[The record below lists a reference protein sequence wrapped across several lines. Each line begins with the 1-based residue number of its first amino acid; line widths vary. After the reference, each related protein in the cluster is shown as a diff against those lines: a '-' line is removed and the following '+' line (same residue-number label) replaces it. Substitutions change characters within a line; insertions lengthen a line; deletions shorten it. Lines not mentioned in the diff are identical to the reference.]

1 MTPKTEKKESEHDKD
16 KGDIGQNT
24 SEVKPKEEIKDI
36 VRERIDAE
44 PDLLEEKEGAVQKFL
59 EFYSKEDLV
68 KKVKEYEK
76 ELEDKD
82 KKINEL
88 DSWKKKFTHLQAEF
102 ENAQK
107 RWEKSRQ
114 DLRTQYTAS
123 VLKSFLP
130 LYDSFKKAIDNDLE
144 NDTLTQFY
152 NQFLNILKSYGAE
165 AIKVNINDSFDY
177 SIHEALSSIEK
188 ADVPE
193 NSIIDIIQDGWK
205 IGKDVL
211 RYTKVIISKK
221 PKPPEPEPE
230 PIQESESIAE
240 VNINE
245 QEKTDTEESEAKN
258 KND

>member
-1 MTPKTEKKESEHDKD
+1 MTGKMEKKLSEQDK
-16 KGDIGQNT
+16 KKEEMEANNNETNT
-24 SEVKPKEEIKDI
+24 KEEIKDI
-36 VRERIDAE
+36 VKERVDAE
-44 PDLLEEKEGAVQKFL
+44 PELLEEKDGADQKLL

-68 KKVKEYEK
+68 NKVREYEK
-76 ELEDKD
+76 QLEDKD

-88 DSWKKKFTHLQAEF
+88 DGWKKKFTHLQAEF

-130 LYDSFKKAIDNDLE
+130 LYDSFKKAIDSNHE
-144 NDTLTQFY
+144 NDTLKQFY
-152 NQFLNILKSYGAE
+152 NQFLNILKSNGAD

-188 ADVPE
+188 TDVPE

-230 PIQESESIAE
+230 TTQESECAAD
-240 VNINE
+240 VAINE
-245 QEKTDTEESEAKN
+245 QEQTDTDQSEAEN
-258 KND
+258 END